1 MNPQLPAE
9 IIEAYAFA
17 NTPAYLYRKLSASE
31 YVTRLTARTRDDLIG
46 FIDTSRS
53 ENLESIALAYAAL
66 IALLRKNID
75 PSLVLFLPAAQKLE
89 WASVLVS
96 LYKQK
101 VASMSVIKVNL
112 PTVFASGSAST
123 ATKKLTAFTITK
135 VPKHD

>member
-17 NTPAYLYRKLSASE
+17 NTPAYLYRKLRASE
-31 YVTRLTARTRDDLIG
+31 YVTRLATRTRDDLIG
-46 FIDTSRS
+46 IINTSRS

-75 PSLVLFLPAAQKLE
+75 PSLVLLLPAAQKLE

-101 VASMSVIKVNL
+101 VASTSVIKVNL
-112 PTVFASGSAST
+112 PTVFASGSASP
-123 ATKKLTAFTITK
+123 ANKKLTAFTITK
-135 VPKHD
+135 VPKT